1 MDAWKNKWKMYRK
14 KCVNSDGTVYYHTKM
29 ILNVRDLGIIDDTFR
44 RTDRMDKVLD
54 NFSTRIKNEEDTP
67 MKQQS
72 KSPVKSV
79 LSSPIVAEIG
89 GV

>member
-1 MDAWKNKWKMYRK
+1 MDAWENSWKMYRE

-29 ILNVRDLGIIDDTFR
+29 ILNARDLSIIDVPFR

-54 NFSTRIKNEEDTP
+54 NFSTRIKNEKETP

-72 KSPVKSV
+72 KKSPVKSV
-79 LSSPIVAEIG
+79 LSSPIVVRKE
-89 GV
+89 